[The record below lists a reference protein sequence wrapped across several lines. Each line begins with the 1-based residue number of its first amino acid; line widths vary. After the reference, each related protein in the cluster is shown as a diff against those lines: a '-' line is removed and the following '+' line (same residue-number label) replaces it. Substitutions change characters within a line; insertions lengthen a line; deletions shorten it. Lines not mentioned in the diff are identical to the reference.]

1 MALAFHQKIHL
12 GAKSGAGLF
21 PVKGG
26 KEGII
31 FAIIDPAGVKALSK
45 DFGERAFPDTERTL
59 NDDEAGSLRS
69 ASGDGS
75 ALGRGGFVGRHSSD
89 LSVTDARDYNRV
101 GESVC
106 AGEIAQ

>member
-1 MALAFHQKIHL
+1 
-12 GAKSGAGLF
+12 
-21 PVKGG
+21 
-26 KEGII
+26 
-31 FAIIDPAGVKALSK
+31 
-45 DFGERAFPDTERTL
+45 
-59 NDDEAGSLRS
+59 LRS